1 MLDFFARA
9 YERSVIDSPKIVCAV
24 LALLTV
30 LLGSQI
36 PNTKFDASSDS
47 LVLEGDK
54 DLEYSR
60 EVAAIYGSEDFLL
73 VTYAPQADL
82 FSDEQLVHLTK
93 LRDELLTVETVSSI
107 SSVLDVPLLYSPK
120 ISLTDISSNLT
131 TLSTPGV
138 DKELVRAEFAN
149 SPIYKSLLTN
159 NEASVTA
166 LQVNLARD
174 VRYFELLDERE
185 ALRKLKR
192 ETIASEQQIQRLA
205 VVESLFRNY
214 VLEVAERQER
224 IVATVRDILVDYKD
238 GAEIFLGGVPMIAVD
253 MVAFVKN
260 DLVVFGTGI
269 LIFIVVLMALIFRE
283 FRWVFL
289 PLLGCGMTAAITL
302 GYFALIDWRL
312 TVISSNFV
320 AILLII
326 NLSVLIHLVVRYR
339 ELAASDH
346 HASQRELVTRM
357 VKLMIKPC
365 VFTTLTTLV
374 AFASL
379 VVSGIRPV
387 IDFCWMM
394 TVGVTLS
401 LILSFVLLPSV
412 LMLLPRSQLSK
423 NAGGESYT
431 VYFARL
437 VDRRGGLVL
446 VCALILA
453 SLSIVGITKL
463 KVENRFIDYFDDST
477 EIYQGMETIDQE
489 LGGTIPLDIL
499 IDVDPEELAALAAI
513 GAGFEDDFGTDDF
526 AGDFNTSDE
535 FSDDFEGNSFE
546 AFSGD
551 DFDSGGFDDG
561 GFDSDTSA
569 NDKPI
574 NVWFTRSGMQRIVS
588 LHNYLD
594 ALPETGK
601 VLSLATLYEVLE
613 DILDGGVD
621 DIQLAIARNG
631 LPESVSDVLIK
642 PYLDAENNQIR
653 VSLRVM
659 ETSRSL
665 NRSELLEKIRYDIV
679 HELGFKEK
687 QVNLSGMLVLYNN
700 MLQSL
705 YRSQILTLGAVFVA
719 IMIMFFVLFRSFAL
733 SAIAITPN
741 LLAAAMI
748 LGGMGLAGIPLDIM
762 TITIAAICIGIGVD
776 DTIHY
781 IHRFK
786 AEFAE
791 NGNYTKTMYKCHSSI
806 GRAMYYTSLIIICGF
821 CILTLSNFTP
831 SIIFGLLTGA
841 AMFAALMG
849 ALLLLPK
856 LLILVK
862 PFGPE
867 TK

>member
-1 MLDFFARA
+1 MLDFLSRA
-9 YERSVIDSPKIVCAV
+9 YERSVIDNPKIVCAV
-24 LALLTV
+24 LALITL

-60 EVAAIYGSEDFLL
+60 QVAAAYGSEEFLL
-73 VTYAPQADL
+73 VTYAPVEDL
-82 FSDEQLVHLTK
+82 YADEQLAHLTELRNK
-93 LRDELLTVETVSSI
+93 LLAVETVASVSSI
-107 SSVLDVPLLYSPK
+107 LDVPLLYSPK
-120 ISLTDISSNLT
+120 ISLTDIASNLT

-138 DKELVRAEFAN
+138 DKELARAEFAN
-149 SPIYKSLLTN
+149 SPIYKNLLTN
-159 NEASVTA
+159 NDASVTA
-166 LQVNLARD
+166 LQMNLERD
-174 VRYFELLDERE
+174 VRYFELLNERE
-185 ALRKLKR
+185 SLRKLKR
-192 ETIASEQQIQRLA
+192 EQSLSAQQLQRLTS
-205 VVESLFRNY
+205 VERLFRDH
-214 VLEVAERQER
+214 VLKVAERQQR
-224 IVATVRDILVDYKD
+224 TVALVRDILVDYKD
-238 GAEIFLGGVPMIAVD
+238 GAEMFLGGVPMIAVD

-269 LIFIVVLMALIFRE
+269 MIFIVVLMALIFRE

-289 PLLGCGMTAAITL
+289 PLLGCSITASVTL

-339 ELAASDH
+339 ELAASDSQ
-346 HASQRELVTRM
+346 ASQRELVTRM

-387 IDFCWMM
+387 IDFGWMM

-401 LILSFVLLPSV
+401 LIISFVLLPSV
-412 LMLLPRSQLSK
+412 LMLLPRSQLTKTS
-423 NAGGESYT
+423 GGESYT
-431 VYFARL
+431 VYFAQL

-446 VCALILA
+446 FCAFILA
-453 SLSIVGITKL
+453 GLSIVGITKL
-463 KVENRFIDYFDDST
+463 KVENRFIDYFDEST
-477 EIYQGMETIDQE
+477 EIYQGMVTIDQE

-499 IDVDPEELAALAAI
+499 IDVDPQELAALTAI
-513 GAGFEDDFGTDDF
+513 GDGFEDDFG
-526 AGDFNTSDE
+526 A
-535 FSDDFEGNSFE
+535 DDFEGCFDNSDEFN
-546 AFSGD
+546 D
-551 DFDSGGFDDG
+551 DFDSAGFDEFAGSSFEGDG
-561 GFDSDTSA
+561 FEDGATSDE
-569 NDKPI
+569 PV
-574 NVWFTRSGMQRIVS
+574 NVWFTRSGMQRIVG

-621 DIQLAIARNG
+621 DIQLAIARNS
-631 LPESVSDVLIK
+631 LPVAVSDVLIR
-642 PYLDAENNQIR
+642 PYLNEESNQIR

-665 NRSELLEKIRYDIV
+665 NRAQLLEKIRYDIV
-679 HELGFKEK
+679 HELGFKEE

-719 IMIMFFVLFRSFAL
+719 IMIMFFVLFRSIPLA
-733 SAIAITPN
+733 AIAITPN
-741 LLAAAMI
+741 LLAAAII

-791 NGNYTKTMYKCHSSI
+791 NRNYTETMYKCHSSI
-806 GRAMYYTSLIIICGF
+806 GRAMYYTSLIIIMGF

-856 LLILVK
+856 LLILAK

-867 TK
+867 AK

>member
-1 MLDFFARA
+1 MLDFLSRA
-9 YERSVIDSPKIVCAV
+9 YERSVIDNPKIVCAV
-24 LALLTV
+24 LALITL

-60 EVAAIYGSEDFLL
+60 QVAAAYGSEEFLL
-73 VTYAPQADL
+73 VTYAPVEDL
-82 FSDEQLVHLTK
+82 YADEQLAHLTELRNK
-93 LRDELLTVETVSSI
+93 LLAVETVASVSSI
-107 SSVLDVPLLYSPK
+107 LDVPLLYSPK
-120 ISLTDISSNLT
+120 ISLTDIASNLT

-138 DKELVRAEFAN
+138 DKELARAEFAN
-149 SPIYKSLLTN
+149 SPIYKNLLTN
-159 NEASVTA
+159 NDASVTA
-166 LQVNLARD
+166 LQMNLERD
-174 VRYFELLDERE
+174 VRYFELLNERE
-185 ALRKLKR
+185 SLRKLKR
-192 ETIASEQQIQRLA
+192 EQRLSA
-205 VVESLFRNY
+205 QQLQRLTSVERLFRDH
-214 VLEVAERQER
+214 VLKVAERQQR
-224 IVATVRDILVDYKD
+224 TVALVRDILVDYKD
-238 GAEIFLGGVPMIAVD
+238 GAEMFLGGVPMIAVD

-269 LIFIVVLMALIFRE
+269 MIFIVVLMALIFRE

-289 PLLGCGMTAAITL
+289 PLLGCSITASVTL

-339 ELAASDH
+339 ELAASDSQ
-346 HASQRELVTRM
+346 ASQRELVTRM

-387 IDFCWMM
+387 IDFGWMM

-401 LILSFVLLPSV
+401 LIISFVLLPSV
-412 LMLLPRSQLSK
+412 LMLLPRSQLTKTS
-423 NAGGESYT
+423 GGESYT
-431 VYFARL
+431 VYFAQL

-446 VCALILA
+446 FCAFILA
-453 SLSIVGITKL
+453 GLSIVGITKL
-463 KVENRFIDYFDDST
+463 KVENRFIDYFDEST
-477 EIYQGMETIDQE
+477 EIYQGMVTIDQE

-499 IDVDPEELAALAAI
+499 IDVDPQELAALTAI
-513 GAGFEDDFGTDDF
+513 GDGFEDDFG
-526 AGDFNTSDE
+526 A
-535 FSDDFEGNSFE
+535 DDFEGGFDNSDEFN
-546 AFSGD
+546 D
-551 DFDSGGFDDG
+551 DFDSAGFDEFAGSSFEGDG
-561 GFDSDTSA
+561 FEDGATSDE
-569 NDKPI
+569 PV
-574 NVWFTRSGMQRIVS
+574 NVWFTRSGMQRIVG

-621 DIQLAIARNG
+621 DIQLAIARNS
-631 LPESVSDVLIK
+631 LPVAVSDVLIR
-642 PYLDAENNQIR
+642 PYLNEESNQIR

-665 NRSELLEKIRYDIV
+665 NRAQLLEKIRYDIV
-679 HELGFKEK
+679 HELGFKEE

-719 IMIMFFVLFRSFAL
+719 IMIMFFVLFRSIPLA
-733 SAIAITPN
+733 AIAITPN
-741 LLAAAMI
+741 LLAAAII

-791 NGNYTKTMYKCHSSI
+791 NRNYTETMYKCHSSI
-806 GRAMYYTSLIIICGF
+806 GRAMYYTSLIIIMGF

-856 LLILVK
+856 LLILAK

-867 TK
+867 AK

>member
-1 MLDFFARA
+1 MLDFLTRA
-9 YERSVIDSPKIVCAV
+9 YERSVIDNPKVVCVV
-24 LALLTV
+24 LVLLTV

-60 EVAAIYGSEDFLL
+60 EVAATYGSEDFLL
-73 VTYAPQADL
+73 VTYAPKADL
-82 FSDEQLVHLTK
+82 YSDEQLTHLAK
-93 LRDELLTVETVSSI
+93 LRDELLTVETVSSV

-138 DKELVRAEFAN
+138 DKELVRAEFSN
-149 SPIYKSLLTN
+149 SPIYKNLLTN

-174 VRYFELLDERE
+174 VRYFELLNERE

-192 ETIASEQQIQRLA
+192 EQDVSEEQLQRLI

-214 VLEVAERQER
+214 VLEVAERQES
-224 IVATVRDILVDYKD
+224 IVANVREILVKYKG
-238 GAEIFLGGVPMIAVD
+238 GAEMFLGGVPMIAVD

-260 DLVVFGTGI
+260 DLVIFGTGI

-289 PLLGCGMTAAITL
+289 PLLGCGMTATITL
-302 GYFALIDWRL
+302 GYFAFIDWRL

-339 ELAASDH
+339 ELAISDS

-387 IDFCWMM
+387 IDFGWMM

-401 LILSFVLLPSV
+401 LLLSFVLLPSV
-412 LMLLPRSQLSK
+412 LMLLPRSQLTESS
-423 NAGGESYT
+423 GGESYT
-431 VYFARL
+431 IYFAQL

-453 SLSIVGITKL
+453 GLSIFGIAKL

-526 AGDFNTSDE
+526 AGGFDAGDNFA
-535 FSDDFEGNSFE
+535 DDFDASDFVEFDD
-546 AFSGD
+546 D
-551 DFDSGGFDDG
+551 DFDSGGFDDS
-561 GFDSDTSA
+561 GFEDDTGAS
-569 NDKPI
+569 DKPV

-601 VLSLATLYEVLE
+601 VLSLATLYEVLD

-621 DIQLAIARNG
+621 DIQLAIAKNS

-642 PYLDAENNQIR
+642 PYLDEQNNQIR

-665 NRSELLEKIRYDIV
+665 NRAQLLEKIRYDIV
-679 HELGFKEK
+679 NELGFKPE

-719 IMIMFFVLFRSFAL
+719 IMIMFFVLFRSVAL

-741 LLAAAMI
+741 LLAASMI

-786 AEFAE
+786 TEFAE
-791 NGNYTKTMYKCHSSI
+791 NGNYIETMYKCHSSI

-862 PFGPE
+862 PFGAE

>member
-1 MLDFFARA
+1 
-9 YERSVIDSPKIVCAV
+9 
-24 LALLTV
+24 
-30 LLGSQI
+30 
-36 PNTKFDASSDS
+36 
-47 LVLEGDK
+47 
-54 DLEYSR
+54 
-60 EVAAIYGSEDFLL
+60 
-73 VTYAPQADL
+73 
-82 FSDEQLVHLTK
+82 
-93 LRDELLTVETVSSI
+93 
-107 SSVLDVPLLYSPK
+107 
-120 ISLTDISSNLT
+120 
-131 TLSTPGV
+131 LSTPGV
-138 DKELVRAEFAN
+138 DKELARAEFAN
-149 SPIYKSLLTN
+149 SPIYKNLLTN
-159 NEASVTA
+159 NDASVTA
-166 LQVNLARD
+166 LQMNLERD
-174 VRYFELLDERE
+174 VRYFELLNERE
-185 ALRKLKR
+185 SLRKLKR
-192 ETIASEQQIQRLA
+192 EQSLSAQQLQRLTS
-205 VVESLFRNY
+205 VERLFRDH
-214 VLEVAERQER
+214 VLKVAERQQR
-224 IVATVRDILVDYKD
+224 TVALVRDILVDYKD
-238 GAEIFLGGVPMIAVD
+238 GAEMFLGGVPMIAVD

-269 LIFIVVLMALIFRE
+269 MIFIVVLMALIFRE

-289 PLLGCGMTAAITL
+289 PLLGCSITASVTL

-339 ELAASDH
+339 ELAASDSQ
-346 HASQRELVTRM
+346 ASQRELVTRM

-387 IDFCWMM
+387 IDFGWMM

-401 LILSFVLLPSV
+401 LIISFVLLPSV
-412 LMLLPRSQLSK
+412 LMLLPRSQLTKTS
-423 NAGGESYT
+423 GGESYT
-431 VYFARL
+431 VYFAQL

-446 VCALILA
+446 FCAFILA
-453 SLSIVGITKL
+453 GLSIVGITKL
-463 KVENRFIDYFDDST
+463 KVENRFIDYFDEST
-477 EIYQGMETIDQE
+477 EIYQGMVTIDQE

-499 IDVDPEELAALAAI
+499 IDVDPQELAALTAI
-513 GAGFEDDFGTDDF
+513 GDGFEDDFG
-526 AGDFNTSDE
+526 A
-535 FSDDFEGNSFE
+535 DDFEGGFDNSDEFN
-546 AFSGD
+546 D
-551 DFDSGGFDDG
+551 DFDSAGFDEFAGSSFEGDG
-561 GFDSDTSA
+561 FEDGATSDE
-569 NDKPI
+569 PV
-574 NVWFTRSGMQRIVS
+574 NVWFTRSGMQRIVG

-621 DIQLAIARNG
+621 DIQLAIARNS
-631 LPESVSDVLIK
+631 LPVAVSDVLIR
-642 PYLDAENNQIR
+642 PYLNEESNQIR

-665 NRSELLEKIRYDIV
+665 NRAQLLEKIRYDIV
-679 HELGFKEK
+679 HELGFKEE

-719 IMIMFFVLFRSFAL
+719 IMIMFFVLFRSIPLA
-733 SAIAITPN
+733 AIAITPN
-741 LLAAAMI
+741 LLAAAII

-791 NGNYTKTMYKCHSSI
+791 NRNYTETMYKCHSSI
-806 GRAMYYTSLIIICGF
+806 GRAMYYTSLIIIMGF

-856 LLILVK
+856 LLILAK

-867 TK
+867 AK

>member
-1 MLDFFARA
+1 MLDFFTRA
-9 YERSVIDSPKIVCAV
+9 YERSVIDNPKVVCVV
-24 LALLTV
+24 LVLLTV

-60 EVAAIYGSEDFLL
+60 EVAATYGSEDFLL
-73 VTYAPQADL
+73 VTYAPKADL
-82 FSDEQLVHLTK
+82 YSDAQLAHLSK
-93 LRDELLTVETVSSI
+93 LRDQLLTVETVSSVASI
-107 SSVLDVPLLYSPK
+107 LDVPLLYSPK

-138 DKELVRAEFAN
+138 DKALVRAEFAN
-149 SPIYKSLLTN
+149 SPIYKNLLTN
-159 NEASVTA
+159 NDASVTA

-174 VRYFELLDERE
+174 ERYFELLNERE
-185 ALRKLKR
+185 TLRKLKR
-192 ETIASEQQIQRLA
+192 EQSVNQAQLQRLV
-205 VVESLFRNY
+205 VVENLFRNY

-224 IVATVRDILVDYKD
+224 IVASVRNILLGYQD
-238 GAEIFLGGVPMIAVD
+238 GAEMFLGGVPMIAVD

-260 DLVVFGTGI
+260 DLVIFGSGI

-289 PLLGCGMTAAITL
+289 PLLGCGMTATIIL
-302 GYFALIDWRL
+302 GYFAFIDWRL

-339 ELAASDH
+339 ELAVSNPQ
-346 HASQRELVTRM
+346 ASQRELVTRM

-387 IDFCWMM
+387 IDFGWMM

-401 LILSFVLLPSV
+401 LFLSFLLLPSV

-423 NAGGESYT
+423 TSGGESYT
-431 VYFARL
+431 IYFAQL

-446 VCALILA
+446 VGAFIIA
-453 SLSIVGITKL
+453 GLSIAGITML

-477 EIYQGMETIDQE
+477 EIYQGMETIDRA

-513 GAGFEDDFGTDDF
+513 NAGFDDDFGADDF
-526 AGDFNTSDE
+526 ISDVDVSDFAE
-535 FSDDFEGNSFE
+535 FD
-546 AFSGD
+546 GD
-551 DFDSGGFDDG
+551 DFDGGGFDDG
-561 GFDSDTSA
+561 SFDDDGFGDTTIASDEL
-569 NDKPI
+569 I
-574 NVWFTRSGMQRIVS
+574 NVWFTRSGMQRIVG
-588 LHNYLD
+588 LHDYID

-601 VLSLATLYEVLE
+601 VLSLATLYEVLD
-613 DILDGGVD
+613 DILAGGVD
-621 DIQLAIARNG
+621 DIQLAIAKNS

-642 PYLDAENNQIR
+642 PYLDEENNQIR

-665 NRSELLEKIRYDIV
+665 NRAQLLEKIRYDIV
-679 HELGFKEK
+679 HELGFKPE

-705 YRSQILTLGAVFVA
+705 YRSQILTLGAVFIA
-719 IMIMFFVLFRSFAL
+719 IMIMFFILFRSVTL

-786 AEFAE
+786 TEFAVS
-791 NGNYTKTMYKCHSSI
+791 GNYIETMYKCHSSI

-862 PFGPE
+862 PFGAE
-867 TK
+867 IDIEIKS

>member
-1 MLDFFARA
+1 MLDFLSRA
-9 YERSVIDSPKIVCAV
+9 YERSVIDNPKIVCAV
-24 LALLTV
+24 LALITL

-60 EVAAIYGSEDFLL
+60 QVAAAYGSEEFLL
-73 VTYAPQADL
+73 VTYAPVEDL
-82 FSDEQLVHLTK
+82 YADEQLAHLTELRNK
-93 LRDELLTVETVSSI
+93 LLAVETVASVSSI
-107 SSVLDVPLLYSPK
+107 LDVPLLYSPK
-120 ISLTDISSNLT
+120 ISLTDIASNLT

-138 DKELVRAEFAN
+138 DKELARAEFAN
-149 SPIYKSLLTN
+149 SPIYKNLLTN
-159 NEASVTA
+159 NDASVTA
-166 LQVNLARD
+166 LQMNLERD
-174 VRYFELLDERE
+174 VRYFELLNERE
-185 ALRKLKR
+185 SLRKLKR
-192 ETIASEQQIQRLA
+192 EQSLSAQQLQRLTS
-205 VVESLFRNY
+205 VERLFRDH
-214 VLEVAERQER
+214 VLKVAERQQR
-224 IVATVRDILVDYKD
+224 TVALVRDILVDYKD
-238 GAEIFLGGVPMIAVD
+238 GAEMFLGGVPMIAVD

-269 LIFIVVLMALIFRE
+269 MIFIVVLMALIFRE

-289 PLLGCGMTAAITL
+289 PLLGCSITASVTL

-339 ELAASDH
+339 ELAASDSQ
-346 HASQRELVTRM
+346 ASQRELVTRM

-387 IDFCWMM
+387 IDFGWMM

-401 LILSFVLLPSV
+401 LIISFVLLPSV
-412 LMLLPRSQLSK
+412 LMLLPRSQLTKTS
-423 NAGGESYT
+423 GGESYT
-431 VYFARL
+431 VYFAQL

-446 VCALILA
+446 FCALILA
-453 SLSIVGITKL
+453 GLSIVGITKL
-463 KVENRFIDYFDDST
+463 KVENRFIDYFDEST
-477 EIYQGMETIDQE
+477 EIYQGMVTIDQE

-499 IDVDPEELAALAAI
+499 IDVDPQELAALTAI
-513 GAGFEDDFGTDDF
+513 GDGFEDDFG
-526 AGDFNTSDE
+526 A
-535 FSDDFEGNSFE
+535 DDFEGGFDNSDEFN
-546 AFSGD
+546 D
-551 DFDSGGFDDG
+551 DFDSAGFDEFGGSSFEGDG
-561 GFDSDTSA
+561 FEDGATSDE
-569 NDKPI
+569 PV
-574 NVWFTRSGMQRIVS
+574 NVWFTRSGMQRIVG

-613 DILDGGVD
+613 DILDGSVD
-621 DIQLAIARNG
+621 DIQLAIARNS
-631 LPESVSDVLIK
+631 LPAAVSDVLIR
-642 PYLDAENNQIR
+642 PYLNEESNQIR

-665 NRSELLEKIRYDIV
+665 NRAQLLEKIRYDIV
-679 HELGFKEK
+679 HELGFKEE

-719 IMIMFFVLFRSFAL
+719 IMIMFFVLFRSIPLA
-733 SAIAITPN
+733 AIAITPN
-741 LLAAAMI
+741 LLAAAII

-791 NGNYTKTMYKCHSSI
+791 NRNYTETMYKCHSSI
-806 GRAMYYTSLIIICGF
+806 GRAMYYTSLIIIMGF

-856 LLILVK
+856 LLILAK

-867 TK
+867 AK